1 MAPVMT
7 PPGARPLR
15 SLRLAFVLSMVAGVL
30 VVGTPARA
38 CSCAEVDLS
47 VRLPEA
53 DGAFVGTFVGR
64 DPLDEQTVAITF
76 SVERVVKG
84 DFGPSAIVRTSAFGA
99 SCGIELLDG
108 PRTGLLLDRAADGV
122 WESGLCQQ
130 VAPGALLAMGGDR
143 PPDPGVSPV
152 SAGWSTAFKGIVGGL
167 VAVTVVLLVIVWV
180 VRRRASQPRESD
192 VA

>member
-1 MAPVMT
+1 MAPVMRA
-7 PPGARPLR
+7 PGARPLR

-38 CSCAEVDLS
+38 CSCADVDLS
-47 VRLPEA
+47 ARLPEA
-53 DGAFVGTFVGR
+53 DGAFVWTFVGR
-64 DPLDEQTVAITF
+64 DALDEQTVAITF

-84 DFGPSAIVRTSAFGA
+84 DFGPSAIVRPSAFGA

-130 VAPGALLAMGGDR
+130 VAPGALLAMRGDR

-152 SAGWSTAFKGIVGGL
+152 NAGWSIAFRSILVAL
-167 VAVTVVLLVIVWV
+167 VAVMLVLLVVVWI
-180 VRRRASQPRESD
+180 VRRRASQPGGSG